1 MRVLIMLPTT
11 ISESFL
17 KSGTTDRLGCIVVQI
32 NTGLLDRTI
41 VIDPV
46 IEPLTYPF
54 EVHIPIVIIYIH
66 VGACGQCKVYPYAP
80 CIYDLKEND
89 LKRTWA

>member
-11 ISESFL
+11 FSESFL
-17 KSGTTDRLGCIVVQI
+17 KTGTTDRLGCIVVQI

-46 IEPLTYPF
+46 IEPLTYLF
-54 EVHIPIVIIYIH
+54 EY
-66 VGACGQCKVYPYAP
+66 AYPHRY
-80 CIYDLKEND
+80 
-89 LKRTWA
+89 

>member
-1 MRVLIMLPTT
+1 MLHLDNPGYVEYRDATMRELIMLPTT

-17 KSGTTDRLGCIVVQI
+17 KTGTTDRLGCIVVQI
-32 NTGLLDRTI
+32 NTGLLNRTI

-54 EVHIPIVIIYIH
+54 EVHIPIVIIYTR
-66 VGACGQCKVYPYAP
+66 GR
-80 CIYDLKEND
+80 L
-89 LKRTWA
+89 WAM